1 MIAPLRSLLFTAI
14 GHMSPSFFLSY
25 KNAKKKAPRCFLERV
40 GDIDPIGV
48 VYLSFGGGELWQDR
62 STWLFAVR
70 AALSSTGINNLLN
83 S

>member
-1 MIAPLRSLLFTAI
+1 
-14 GHMSPSFFLSY
+14 MSPSCFLSY
-25 KNAKKKAPRCFLERV
+25 KNAKKKALHCFLERV
-40 GDIDPIGV
+40 GDIYPIGV
-48 VYLSFGGGELWQDR
+48 VYRSYEGGELSQDR